1 MRVSCGDGC
10 REVVGGNGAGGWVV
24 SIGSGGDEVE
34 MSGTPAVRK
43 KCNGRESVNEKA
55 RREKKRYREKRR
67 ERRDCTVLYRTS
79 EELAEVKSG
88 GTSRDAGVTLA
99 SLGLSLVNNF
109 RMGEE

>member
-55 RREKKRYREKRR
+55 RREKKKI
-67 ERRDCTVLYRTS
+67 
-79 EELAEVKSG
+79 SG
-88 GTSRDAGVTLA
+88 KKAGKA
-99 SLGLSLVNNF
+99 
-109 RMGEE
+109 